1 MAKPQRTEPSAAQA
15 LPDSPMPLYH
25 QILLVLRERIEHG
38 YYGRGGLLPSEL
50 EVSREFRV
58 ARVTAARA
66 MNELASLGLV
76 ERRRGAGTRIVPQQ
90 VPAPVIATIDDFVE
104 NLTEM
109 GKRTQVRVLEFGF
122 VLPGKEVQ
130 AELAIGPD
138 DLVQRAVRVRSYEGR
153 PFSHLTTFIPGS
165 IGRKFDEK
173 DLATHSLI
181 SLLEQGG
188 VEVGSARQTFGAV
201 LADPQIGAALEV
213 PVGSPLL
220 SVLRTVSDRDDRP
233 VEFIR
238 ILYRPD
244 RYQYRM
250 AMDRRLKGSSKIWSI
265 AQPGQSG

>member
-25 QILLVLRERIEHG
+25 QILLVLRERIEQGH
-38 YYGRGGLLPSEL
+38 YGRGGLLPSEL
-50 EVSREFRV
+50 EVSREFKV

-76 ERRRGAGTRIVPQQ
+76 ERRRGAGTRIVPEQ
-90 VPAPVIATIDDFVE
+90 VPTPVIASIDDFVE

-109 GKRTQVRVLEFGF
+109 GKRTQVKVLEFGF
-122 VLPGKEVQ
+122 VLPGKDVQ

-173 DLATHSLI
+173 DLAAHSLI
-181 SLLEQGG
+181 SLLEQSG

-201 LADPQIGAALEV
+201 LAGPQIGAALEV

-220 SVLRTVSDRDDRP
+220 SVLRTVCDRDDRP

-250 AMDRRLKGSSKIWSI
+250 AMDRRRKGSSKFWSI
-265 AQPGQSG
+265 AQPGQPT